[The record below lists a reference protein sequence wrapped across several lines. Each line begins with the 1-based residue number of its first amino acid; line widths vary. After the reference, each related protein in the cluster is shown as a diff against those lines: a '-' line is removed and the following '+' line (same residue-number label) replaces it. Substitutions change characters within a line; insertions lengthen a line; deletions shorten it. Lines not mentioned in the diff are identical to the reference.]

1 MNYKQALGY
10 LDSFTNYEKFSN
22 YNYKKAY
29 SLTAIKRLLKLL
41 DNPQDKYPSVTISGT
56 KGKGSTAAILNSIL
70 INSGIRTGLFISP
83 HLVSI
88 TERIRIKNRFISK
101 KEFADTLSLVKKVI
115 DKNRIKGLTFFEV
128 LTAACF
134 LYFAKKKIDIAVL
147 EVGLGGRL
155 DATNCASSCICAIT
169 PVSYDHTHLLGN
181 SLEKI
186 AKEKSGIIKKDAFV
200 VSSPQE
206 AKVLKVIKEQARR
219 KNAKLFI
226 ADKNTRCE
234 NLKPALIGKHQL
246 INARCAIKIADL
258 LKERFGF
265 NITEKNKQKGLTQV
279 RFPGRFQIISK
290 KPYIVLDGAQNQASA
305 KALKDTFIEFFRKKK
320 LILVL
325 GISSDKD
332 IEAIGR
338 ELCPLAESVI
348 FTKADSQRAFEPS
361 VLAQKLRRFCKNY
374 YVAYDSKDALKFA
387 KSFAEK
393 KDVIM
398 ITGSLFLVG
407 EILK

>member
-1 MNYKQALGY
+1 MDYKQALGY
-10 LDSFTNYEKFSN
+10 LDSFINYEKFSN
-22 YNYKKAY
+22 YNYKRAY

-41 DNPQDKYPSVTISGT
+41 GNPQDRYPSVIISGT
-56 KGKGSTAAILNSIL
+56 KGKGSTAAMLTSIL
-70 INSGIRTGLFISP
+70 RASGIKTGLFISP

-88 TERIRIKNRFISK
+88 TERIKIKDKLISQ
-101 KEFADTLSLVKKVI
+101 KEFRDTLSLIKKAI

-128 LTAACF
+128 LTAVCF
-134 LYFAKKKIDIAVL
+134 LYFAKKKINIAVL

-169 PVSYDHTHLLGN
+169 PISYDHMHLLGN
-181 SLEKI
+181 SLGKI
-186 AKEKSGIIKKDAFV
+186 AKEKSGIIKRGAFV
-200 VSSPQE
+200 VSAPQE

-226 ADKNTRCE
+226 ADKNTSCK
-234 NLKPALIGKHQL
+234 NPKVSLIGAHQL
-246 INARCAIKIADL
+246 INARCAIKIAEL
-258 LKERFGF
+258 LKNKFGF
-265 NITEKNKQKGLTQV
+265 NILEKNIQKGLAQV
-279 RFPGRFQIISK
+279 KFPGRFQIISK
-290 KPYIVLDGAQNQASA
+290 NPYVVLDGAQNKASA
-305 KALKDTFIEFFRKKK
+305 KALKNTFKEFFKKKK
-320 LILVL
+320 LILIL

-348 FTKADSQRAFEPS
+348 FTKANSQRALEPAI
-361 VLAQKLRRFCKNY
+361 LAQKLSRFCKNY

-387 KSFAEK
+387 KNFTTKEG
-393 KDVIM
+393 VILV
-398 ITGSLFLVG
+398 TGSLFLVG